1 MDLEFI
7 RQYKTDT
14 REEIHPTEQEI
25 NELNQL
31 IELARNVGS
40 YTYYYNEN
48 APDEA
53 QPGLHD
59 GIVAQDL
66 LKVDGLRAA
75 VHNNINPETG
85 EEYLSV
91 DANQVALATLG
102 YVAALVR
109 MLIKYG
115 GSL

>member
-7 RQYKTDT
+7 KQYQN
-14 REEIHPTEQEI
+14 RECIKPTEQEL

-40 YTYYYNEN
+40 YTYVYNED
-48 APDEA
+48 APDNVK
-53 QPGLHD
+53 PGLHD

-66 LKVDGLRAA
+66 LKVDGLRSA

-91 DANQVALATLG
+91 DSNHVALATLG